1 MKFPQG
7 WSKTINDLVAE
18 KRNLSGEEIEW
29 ARNFEREQLRSWVR
43 FPHPGEIYEL
53 IEDAEISYLT
63 HWSAPF
69 TGGGKGLLR
78 KGTQVRIAEATGD
91 PEPISVPAYPL
102 DKASVEVELI
112 PEAERK
118 ADKYGGFSL
127 SISTGELNKL
137 FRLVTAPRDAAKS

>member
-29 ARNFEREQLRSWVR
+29 ARNFEREQLRPWAR
-43 FPHPGEIYEL
+43 FPRPGEIYEL
-53 IEDAEISYLT
+53 IDDSELSYVT
-63 HWSAPF
+63 HWSAAF
-69 TGGGKGLLR
+69 TGGGKGMLR
-78 KGTQVRIAEATGD
+78 HGTLVRIGEGTGD
-91 PEPISVPAYPL
+91 PEPIGVYAVPL
-102 DKASVEVELI
+102 DKARVEAELI
-112 PEAERK
+112 PEAERN